1 MTKREIKFRHYD
13 EEMKLH
19 EEKLDLKGTLYGDFD
34 KTIKKTSIYKSI
46 RIIEVKDG
54 TAYYETEPY
63 DAAYKTSDKEFEE
76 TCQKIKRA
84 FERYYKR
91 IFNKYD
97 VNNISVEIYD
107 ENSCVAGLS
116 VLNDGTIITS
126 NF

>member
-1 MTKREIKFRHYD
+1 MGLSLDK
-13 EEMKLH
+13 EMKLH
-19 EEKLDLKGTLYGDFD
+19 KEKLDLKGTLYGDFD

-46 RIIEVKDG
+46 RIISVKDG

-63 DAAYKTSDKEFEE
+63 DVAYKTSDKDFDE

-84 FERYYKR
+84 FERYYKQ
-91 IFNKYD
+91 IFSKYD
-97 VNNISVEIYD
+97 VNNISLEIYD